1 MAKIK
6 SRTKDAIW
14 RALRPVIAASVGL
27 LVGVAFTAIAG
38 EQPWNVL
45 RVIIKGAFGST
56 YDLGLTLFYTTPI
69 ILTGLAVAL
78 PIKAGLFNIGAEGQ
92 LNLGA
97 LAVAAVGIL
106 CPQVPQPWNIVLAVT
121 AGFAAGAFWGSIPG
135 WLKAYRGSHE
145 VITTIM
151 LNFIAAGLTGWAV
164 LALLPSLDSQNPES
178 ARIAPSYVLQHFSW
192 FGDAPVTWAL
202 PMAVAAAVLVWVL
215 FRFTIPGFKLTAS
228 GLSPEAAQVS
238 GISVRYQQWLALT
251 LGGGLAGLVG
261 VAEVMGNSGRFRIGF
276 SPDYGFIGIPVALLA
291 RAHPLGLVFSALLF
305 GALQKGTAE
314 LDLETT
320 YVTRDL
326 AAMIQAM
333 VVLAV
338 SAEGGLTLWRRHRL
352 AVKPNKPNKP
362 NKPTRVKD

>member
-1 MAKIK
+1 M
-6 SRTKDAIW
+6 
-14 RALRPVIAASVGL
+14 
-27 LVGVAFTAIAG
+27 
-38 EQPWNVL
+38 
-45 RVIIKGAFGST
+45 
-56 YDLGLTLFYTTPI
+56 
-69 ILTGLAVAL
+69 
-78 PIKAGLFNIGAEGQ
+78 
-92 LNLGA
+92 
-97 LAVAAVGIL
+97 
-106 CPQVPQPWNIVLAVT
+106 
-121 AGFAAGAFWGSIPG
+121 
-135 WLKAYRGSHE
+135 
-145 VITTIM
+145 
-151 LNFIAAGLTGWAV
+151 
-164 LALLPSLDSQNPES
+164 
-178 ARIAPSYVLQHFSW
+178 
-192 FGDAPVTWAL
+192 
-202 PMAVAAAVLVWVL
+202 
-215 FRFTIPGFKLTAS
+215 
-228 GLSPEAAQVS
+228 S

-352 AVKPNKPNKP
+352 AVQSM
-362 NKPTRVKD
+362 KPTREKD